1 MLLLLSQWGL
11 WGTLGGVSSR
21 GESFGYKP
29 ALDGLRAVAVL
40 AVILYHLDYHWA
52 RGGYLGVDTFF
63 VLSGYLITSL
73 LLTEW
78 ERTQRITLRAFWVRR
93 ARRLLP
99 ALLLVLFAVSIWA
112 WLALRS
118 DQVGAIRGDG
128 LATLFYSANWRF
140 V

>member
-78 ERTQRITLRAFWVRR
+78 ERGARELAVADDEGMTGGEESMLNRVRR
-93 ARRLLP
+93 AIAALGADQETEQP
-99 ALLLVLFAVSIWA
+99 AA
-112 WLALRS
+112 
-118 DQVGAIRGDG
+118 GTKHG
-128 LATLFYSANWRF
+128 
-140 V
+140 